1 MLTVTV
7 PATEE
12 EWNEKTERFETKLD
26 HDYTF
31 QLEHSLVSISKWEQK
46 WHKPFLSDEEKTYE
60 ETCDYIKC
68 MTLTQNIPD
77 KVYDNL
83 PDNVITQINEYIS
96 DPATATWFNDKS
108 VVREGQ
114 TRRNKEVI
122 TNEIVYYWM
131 IELNI
136 PQTFAKW
143 HFNHLMTLIRVINI
157 KHEESDPNRKNRM
170 SKRDIMSNNAKL
182 NAARRK
188 AMHSKG

>member
-12 EWNEKTERFETKLD
+12 EWNERTERFETKLD